1 MSLTALAL
9 SSWSLPA
16 GLPPG
21 PQSSAVRELRFHLNR
36 LSTLAGST
44 GGKLQVV
51 AGDRAGDG
59 FSVEIRANRVI
70 LRGDN
75 PRGCLNAAYWLLEQL
90 GFCWVAPGPGGVR
103 FVPGKQLAEGS
114 YREAPRFAR
123 RTLILGND
131 ALHDDWPEW
140 LEWASRNRLND
151 IFFHDTPPSRL
162 DRGPATRALTAEGAA
177 ADGGGWMLERWDAD
191 SESIRASASAAGMS
205 IQFGGHHL
213 SALLER
219 ELFATNP
226 EWFPMNDGVRDAR
239 YNLCISN
246 EGGIAHLK
254 ARARAFF
261 ERFAGAAVYHLWADD
276 IRGGGWCEC
285 PTCAGMSPSDQA
297 LFATNVLAEVLAE
310 SVPGARVAHL
320 AYHDT
325 LLPPTNVRPREN
337 VSLLFAPRERC
348 YAHAIGDAS
357 CERNVPRYWAPFE
370 GLLPL
375 FANDPARIEVFEYY
389 SDAILFKWLA
399 PPHLSVQPLDAEAYA
414 SAGAGNLQNL
424 MVTPRRW
431 LGPPWHAWCMAR
443 CAWGSTPGVD
453 DALFE
458 FCAAAY
464 PGRAPE
470 MAEYYRQQERA
481 YRLLLDLHDLVPA
494 MRRDVL
500 DFSSEPIETMR
511 AKVRELSEAAAV
523 FEGLHERIRGFGGDE
538 VAGEVRQ
545 AELVWHVVAHL
556 AGRTAAWEL
565 SLSGGDSESKAG
577 HIAAAAAHLEWLDDW
592 ELSANSPA
600 YANLSRGMLRGMR
613 SFTRALA

>member
-1 MSLTALAL
+1 MALTALAL
-9 SSWSLPA
+9 SSWSLPS

-21 PQSSAVRELRFHLNR
+21 PQSSAVRELELHLD
-36 LSTLAGST
+36 LLKTPAGSAD
-44 GGKLQVV
+44 GELEVV
-51 AGDRAGDG
+51 AGDGAGDG
-59 FSVEIRANRVI
+59 FSVELGANRVT

-90 GFCWVAPGPGGVR
+90 GFCWVAPGPDGIR

-114 YREAPRFAR
+114 YREEPRFRR

-140 LEWASRNRLND
+140 FEWASRNRLND

-162 DRGPATRALTAEGAA
+162 DRGQSPRPSSA
-177 ADGGGWMLERWDAD
+177 ADLAADRSGWMLERWDAD
-191 SESIRASASAAGMS
+191 SAAIRAAASVAGMS

-213 SALLER
+213 PALLSR

-226 EWFPMNDGVRDAR
+226 EWFPMRDGVRDAR
-239 YNLCISN
+239 YNLCVSS
-246 EGGIAHLK
+246 EGGVAHLRI
-254 ARARAFF
+254 RAQAFF

-285 PTCAGMSPSDQA
+285 PDCAGMSPSDQA
-297 LFATNVLAEVLAE
+297 LFATNVLADVLAE
-310 SVPGARVAHL
+310 SAPGARIAHL

-348 YAHAIGDAS
+348 YAHAINDAS
-357 CERNVPRYWAPFE
+357 CERNVPQYWAPFE

-375 FANDPARIEVFEYY
+375 FANDPARIDVFEYY

-399 PPHLSVQPLDAEAYA
+399 PPLLSVQPLDAEAYQ

-431 LGPPWHAWCMAR
+431 LGPPWHTWWMAR
-443 CAWGSTPGVD
+443 CAWGSAAGVD
-453 DALFE
+453 AALGE
-458 FCAAAY
+458 FCGAAY
-464 PGRAPE
+464 PGHSRE
-470 MAEYYRQQERA
+470 MADYYREQERA
-481 YRLLLDLHDLVPA
+481 YRLILDLHDLKPTP
-494 MRRDVL
+494 RRDVL
-500 DFSSEPIETMR
+500 DFSDQPAETLR
-511 AKVRELSEAAAV
+511 TKVGELSEAAAL
-523 FEGLHERIRGFGGDE
+523 FEDLYERILGFGGGE
-538 VAGEVRQ
+538 LAGEAEQ

-565 SLSGGDSESKAG
+565 LLRGDNSKSGAR
-577 HIAAAAAHLEWLDDW
+577 HIAAASVHLGWLDEW
-592 ELSANSPA
+592 ERSANSPA
-600 YANLSRGMLRGMR
+600 YANLSRGMLSGMR